1 MWHSSQEEQFQRHHR
16 VLQHTGFP
24 IFSNSNPLKHFFL
37 ETKYCELKP
46 DDRLEYQIY
55 LVSFSEAAEVS
66 SSGSA
71 DHKRDVFEVGGLFSC
86 PVCTIHV
93 WSGWCPRDLKGK
105 KMHAQL
111 RQIFRIQNKI

>member
-1 MWHSSQEEQFQRHHR
+1 MSPSR

-24 IFSNSNPLKHFFL
+24 IFSSSNPFKNLSL
-37 ETKYCELKP
+37 ETKYSELKP

-71 DHKRDVFEVGGLFSC
+71 DHKRDLFEWGAIQLLCVYNIC
-86 PVCTIHV
+86 VVCLV
-93 WSGWCPRDLKGK
+93 PPRFERRK

>member
-1 MWHSSQEEQFQRHHR
+1 MSPSR

-24 IFSNSNPLKHFFL
+24 IFSNSNPLKYLSL

-46 DDRLEYQIY
+46 DDMLEYQIH

-71 DHKRDVFEVGGLFSC
+71 DHKRDVFEVGGYSVALC
-86 PVCTIHV
+86 VQYMCGLVGAPGI
-93 WSGWCPRDLKGK
+93 
-105 KMHAQL
+105 
-111 RQIFRIQNKI
+111 